1 MRYLTDCKLLNYPD
15 KGAPQG
21 TVLQPEAADFPVIS
35 KGGTVYTFTIKSNAG
50 GCKFNTGE
58 AVTAQSFA
66 DAINR
71 DLNPSMQSPAVQFI
85 GDIVGANDVSA
96 GKATT
101 ASGVVANGNKLTI
114 TLTKPGAD
122 FLGRITMPFFAAI
135 PHGMPINPKGET
147 SFASAGPYYLKNW
160 TQGRSAEFDI
170 NPNYK
175 GTRPRNVSR
184 FSITIGTDQSQA
196 FLQVKS
202 GQIDDD
208 LAGPPPAEKAGLLS
222 SGLLN
227 KQFFVNPLASTTYVA
242 LNTSRPLFGNVKAR
256 QAVNFAV
263 DRHAMLAQFGV
274 LAGKKDDQ
282 FMAQA
287 VPGYKNVSIYPLN
300 APNNTKAKSLYSGG
314 GNATVYVRNRSY
326 QISQGQILQYNL
338 KQIGINADVQPF
350 TAAVFYTKAGTKGEP
365 FDAAIGA
372 WGWDYPDPY
381 DFLNVFFDGNNIHDT
396 NNNNLSYFN
405 DASINKQLEKAA
417 SLSGDTRTTYG
428 NLDITI
434 AKAMRTRWRTCT
446 TDVRRFPG
454 DADDPCATSSCRS
467 TACRTWPRSV
477 SSRSAAGAASGPPAV
492 PDWHMTRYDI
502 AEFSGRRLDGRG
514 HARQLRD
521 LHAIPTDPARL
532 AARREADRH
541 PARAPL
547 SPTGQASL
555 VRSTEPPAAHRS
567 SLNRRTTR
575 SGTSSSKGP
584 SLGQSFATRQDVNQ
598 IVGQAA
604 PVTASLVVRRRADVD
619 ADRAPLGILSALR
632 PGRCS
637 TE

>member
-1 MRYLTDCKLLNYPD
+1 MVIRPNRNVTDRAQEEESMSRKVWLGVAMLATGVTLLVAAGFAAGATSGVKTAHSKTGLAMNLDMSNSDFDYLDPALAYLNVSWQMRYLTDCKLLNYPD
-15 KGAPQG
+15 KPAPQG

-71 DLNPSMQSPAVQFI
+71 DLNPAMQSPAVQFLS
-85 GDIVGANDVSA
+85 DVVGANDVAA
-96 GKATT
+96 GKGTT

-114 TLTKPGAD
+114 TLTKPAAD

-135 PHGMPINPKGET
+135 PHGMPINSKGET

-184 FSITIGTDQSQA
+184 FNITIGTDQNQA

-222 SGLLN
+222 AGLLK
-227 KQFFVNPLASTTYVA
+227 KQFFVSPLASTTYVA

-274 LAGKKDDQ
+274 LAGVRDDQ
-282 FMAQA
+282 FMAPA
-287 VPGYKNVSIYPLN
+287 VPGYKNANIYPTK
-300 APNNTKAKSLYSGG
+300 APNLTKAKSLYTGG
-314 GNATVYVRNRSY
+314 GNATIYIRNRGY
-326 QISQGQILQYNL
+326 QVAQGQILQYNL
-338 KQIGINADVQPF
+338 QQIGIQSTVQPF
-350 TAAVFYTKAGTKGEP
+350 TAGVFYTKAGTKGEP
-365 FDAAIGA
+365 FDAAIGG

-405 DASINKQLEKAA
+405 DPSINKQLEKAA
-417 SLSGDTRTTYG
+417 SLTGDTRYAAYG

-434 AKAMRTRWRTCT
+434 AKNYAPMANLYHPT
-446 TDVRRFPG
+446 F
-454 DADDPCATSSCRS
+454 ADFLAPRMDPSCYVFMPIYGVQDLATEC
-467 TACRTWPRSV
+467 
-477 SSRSAAGAASGPPAV
+477 
-492 PDWHMTRYDI
+492 
-502 AEFSGRRLDGRG
+502 F
-514 HARQLRD
+514 
-521 LHAIPTDPARL
+521 
-532 AARREADRH
+532 
-541 PARAPL
+541 
-547 SPTGQASL
+547 
-555 VRSTEPPAAHRS
+555 
-567 SLNRRTTR
+567 
-575 SGTSSSKGP
+575 K
-584 SLGQSFATRQDVNQ
+584 
-598 IVGQAA
+598 
-604 PVTASLVVRRRADVD
+604 
-619 ADRAPLGILSALR
+619 
-632 PGRCS
+632 
-637 TE
+637 